1 MVFIYVLAFFLYF
14 TVCMFIASK
23 FDKYFYYNPEKMT
36 KRTRYYVVI
45 CFFWPITFIFIRN
58 EFKDNDEKTNN

>member
-14 TVCMFIASK
+14 TVCMLIASK

>member
-1 MVFIYVLAFFLYF
+1 MVFICILAFFLYF
-14 TVCMFIASK
+14 TVCMCIASK

-36 KRTRYYVVI
+36 KRLRYYVII

-58 EFKDNDEKTNN
+58 EFKDDYEKTNN